1 MMHHRELF
9 QNNKSEN
16 VSQNYCPD
24 VVKSCFVPRLHK
36 DVCPQ
41 APQPT
46 LRFSQDPGFYQKKVF
61 WEAGGKSQSMPA
73 IFSTPNS
80 FGTVPGYA
88 TNLGVIVVPQDNMFN
103 VYT

>member
-36 DVCPQ
+36 DVRPQ
-41 APQPT
+41 APQPI

-61 WEAGGKSQSMPA
+61 WEAGGKSHFYYFLYSKFSLLQIHLEQSQVMPL
-73 IFSTPNS
+73 TWEW
-80 FGTVPGYA
+80 
-88 TNLGVIVVPQDNMFN
+88 
-103 VYT
+103 